1 MSGSHV
7 DGTLTLYLMSIISVS
22 KLKVVMACR
31 TDNTIL
37 VGDYGWA
44 FKEKITFFGEKMG
57 LLCIAGGTETR
68 MVTIFDIIVSI
79 VKRKHY

>member
-22 KLKVVMACR
+22 KLKVVMACT

-44 FKEKITFFGEKMG
+44 FKEKSTFFGKKWDFCVLREG
-57 LLCIAGGTETR
+57 LRRGW
-68 MVTIFDIIVSI
+68 
-79 VKRKHY
+79 